1 MALLNRLFSTRKK
14 NSKYANALNGKY
26 DGESWRPFIFN
37 REQVRVL
44 LFRECDWRGRKLLFD
59 SNVIVKDVNEKSR
72 SKLKFGS
79 RTKVDSKCLSSYTNG
94 SGNQQIKPSADVG
107 MLGEMIFG
115 SVGMTFKGSAFKVHR
130 MKSSSQ
136 LMCSKVFLSP
146 RCHRKHLSSERS
158 LDDSCESSLN
168 CQGDRGVTRSSSDN
182 GLTSS
187 RSGPLDVPWND
198 TYSGLC
204 PPGSSYAQPNEEDSG
219 FCGDTSLLSV
229 NGSNSSGY
237 GLSSGGGGASWSS
250 FGRSVGPPSN
260 HGSGSLQSMQ
270 RRWLR
275 SLHTSIEIFCQNPS
289 MCTCCSGPSNS
300 LFESGNPSA
309 EGLEENP
316 QAASSVASLWGRRP
330 KIGLAV
336 IVTLLDPLKE
346 QPSDRRG
353 AMEKEDE
360 NKKQDKEAFFFEHM
374 LVVEEMLD
382 RLRLATEKAC
392 HSRKEIF
399 ISLIMDACAELQQ
412 SILDLFSGPRLSRP
426 VWLGLLG
433 QNGVGGLH
441 HSTIALGFLEQLCQ
455 CLSTLDTKGTNF
467 FISTL
472 ITAVLTHHLGWVH
485 TIQPPTVS
493 KKQSTSNECSLEGLA
508 NSYPYNALWAQLG
521 DLQGNLGYPPRLA
534 RTILTGKDTQVLN
547 SLLFILTYFLRCSRI
562 ECLHEEGPL
571 EVEGGPVKMILEPS
585 KLQAGNTVL
594 KDVVDDVGSKDHTLL
609 LGPSLP
615 SQLSSLNSS
624 SSVATVVH
632 NADSSKLLSVPS
644 GPESDEAASL
654 APPKGMR
661 RTKSHVSGLVVE
673 VNEKTSS
680 SSAECSEMDIISEK
694 VQRLCRVPKS
704 AIEYHLTPPVNQ
716 ESITNRNGTAITSGT
731 SDVVFVLG
739 ENERLVGLKKR
750 KAVPS
755 EVNVVVPDVTAAE
768 EVVAGRFVSS
778 DRGVGKVALGD
789 QITALAGEFLSRC
802 KEGIRLAGRAA
813 DSIGVVG
820 GQTTLQ
826 AGKELHHSLPRKAT
840 CDIRTTDSDIG
851 HNGDPNCS
859 SSLHSGYFKNGR
871 VDFLGEKSTFSFGV
885 LSARN
890 CDVKGYDRTHVLRE
904 ETAGEGHAGV
914 ERVGPSV
921 RWCLETRTAECNG
934 VEELVQRVG
943 LSENNRLDSH
953 KKGVVDRNLN
963 VFPLVDTTGL
973 PSFHEVATVEL
984 PMPKSVVRETGDE
997 ECKCGLGW
1005 GLASSLLGATTDH
1018 YIPHMVLQGIASS
1031 SPSPSSVSWEARLR
1045 RDLALS
1051 VQFPTHHVHPYL
1063 LQELSCSPYP
1073 IVAEPEIVEAV
1084 CVVGNTDSWEVQV
1097 VSSRSCLVDRPG
1109 TLGVR
1114 VGMSQLVAN
1123 MLESL
1128 LILWRLRTPP
1138 EYCLLHLE
1146 SKLREIWLRS
1156 HSLAQLLLTTEFCNM
1171 ARVTTSLDLEAND
1184 VPLLLAVA
1192 STHTPQVTLRYGLSF
1207 R

>member
-1 MALLNRLFSTRKK
+1 MALLNRLFSTRKR
-14 NSKYANALNGKY
+14 NPKYSYALNGKY
-26 DGESWRPFIFN
+26 EGESWRPFVFN

-59 SNVIVKDVNEKSR
+59 SSMVVKASNEKSSR
-72 SKLKFGS
+72 SKLKFGG
-79 RTKVDSKCLSSYTNG
+79 RPKVDAKYLSTSNG
-94 SGNQQIKPSADVG
+94 SYYQQTKPSADVS

-158 LDDSCESSLN
+158 LDDSCDSSLN
-168 CQGDRGVTRSSSDN
+168 GLGEPSVPRSSSDN
-182 GLTSS
+182 RLNSS
-187 RSGPLDVPWND
+187 RTGPLDVPWND
-198 TYSGLC
+198 TYSTLY
-204 PPGSSYAQPNEEDSG
+204 PPGSSYAQPSEGDSG
-219 FCGDTSLLSV
+219 FCGDTSLLSA
-229 NGSNSSGY
+229 NCSNSSGY
-237 GLSSGGGGASWSS
+237 GFSSGGGTSWGS
-250 FGRSVGPPSN
+250 FGQPIDPPSS

-275 SLHTSIEIFCQNPS
+275 SLHTSIELFCQSPS
-289 MCTCCSGPSNS
+289 VCACSSGPANA
-300 LFESGNPSA
+300 LCLSGNPSA
-309 EGLEENP
+309 DGLDDNS
-316 QAASSVASLWGRRP
+316 QASSAVATLWGRRP
-330 KIGLAV
+330 KLGLAI

-346 QPSDRRG
+346 QQSVRVG
-353 AMEKEDE
+353 LSEKEDE
-360 NKKQDKEAFFFEHM
+360 EKLGRESFFFEHI

-399 ISLIMDACAELQQ
+399 IPLIMDACAELEQ
-412 SILDLFSGPRLSRP
+412 SMLDLFCGPRLSRP

-455 CLSTLDTKGTNF
+455 SLSSLDTKATNF

-472 ITAVLTHHLGWVH
+472 VTAVLTHHLGWVH
-485 TIQPPTVS
+485 TVQPPLSS
-493 KKQSTSNECSLEGLA
+493 KKQNSTSGNSLEGLA
-508 NSYPYNALWAQLG
+508 NSHPYNALWAQLG

-534 RTILTGKDTQVLN
+534 RTILVGKDVQVLN
-547 SLLFILTYFLRCSRI
+547 SLLFILTYFLRCSRV
-562 ECLHEEGPL
+562 ECMHED
-571 EVEGGPVKMILEPS
+571 GPVEAESSPIVLQL
-585 KLQAGNTVL
+585 KLQRSQVKQSASKGSVIEAGVKGGCPPQVSALSTLAGIPQTSSTAAIIHHND
-594 KDVVDDVGSKDHTLL
+594 KVG
-609 LGPSLP
+609 
-615 SQLSSLNSS
+615 
-624 SSVATVVH
+624 
-632 NADSSKLLSVPS
+632 KLVQAI
-644 GPESDEAASL
+644 GSDEKAAS

-661 RTKSHVSGLVVE
+661 RTQSHVSGLV
-673 VNEKTSS
+673 
-680 SSAECSEMDIISEK
+680 SEASLNDKGQEGILQLDAISEK
-694 VQRLCRVPKS
+694 VKRLCRVPKS
-704 AIEYHLTPPVNQ
+704 AIEYHLTPAASLK
-716 ESITNRNGTAITSGT
+716 SICDKNASLATADG

-750 KAVPS
+750 AAS
-755 EVNVVVPDVTAAE
+755 DDVTTAE
-768 EVVAGRFVSS
+768 EAVVERTCRTERGGPGR
-778 DRGVGKVALGD
+778 VALGD

-820 GQTTLQ
+820 GQATLRV
-826 AGKELHHSLPRKAT
+826 GKVVHYCPEGPEIPKT
-840 CDIRTTDSDIG
+840 ICDIRAFNGVIG
-851 HNGDPNCS
+851 HVEDPFHSKSVNGS
-859 SSLHSGYFKNGR
+859 VYKNGR
-871 VDFLGEKSTFSFGV
+871 VDFLNEISTFHCGAQRALTRSCN
-885 LSARN
+885 SRECRN
-890 CDVKGYDRTHVLRE
+890 RTQVSPE
-904 ETAGEGHAGV
+904 VMGAGV
-914 ERVGPSV
+914 GGHEGLGRVSPSV
-921 RWCLETRTAECNG
+921 KWSLETRTAECNG
-934 VEELVQRVG
+934 VEELVQG
-943 LSENNRLDSH
+943 MGPSGHKMDSQ
-953 KKGVVDRNLN
+953 KGVLGRVWD
-963 VFPLVDTTGL
+963 VYSLVNTSAL
-973 PSFHEVATVEL
+973 PSFEEVATVEL
-984 PMPKSVVRETGDE
+984 PMPKSVSRETKDE
-997 ECKCGLGW
+997 DCKCGLGC

-1018 YIPHMVLQGIASS
+1018 YIPHMVLQGIACSS
-1031 SPSPSSVSWEARLR
+1031 SSASSGSWENRLR

-1051 VQFPTHHVHPYL
+1051 VQHPVHHFQPCR
-1063 LQELSCSPYP
+1063 LQEFLCSPYP
-1073 IVAEPEIVEAV
+1073 VVAEPDVVEAV
-1084 CVVGNTDSWEVQV
+1084 CVVGNTDTWEVQV